1 MIGFA
6 ALSNPFQIGNLKL
19 NNRIVMPPMAT
30 NFAGPDGSV
39 NERHIAYYVRRAQG
53 GAGYITFEH
62 TGVLQQ
68 GKAFPSMALIDSDR
82 QIPSF
87 RKLTEA
93 IHREG
98 GKIVIQIN
106 HAGRQTSSAITGS
119 PLVAPSAIPCPVR
132 KEGPVALSPEQIPK
146 IVEAFALAAGR
157 VKEAGADGVEIHMAH
172 GYLLNQFLSPYSNK
186 REDEYGGNAQRRMRA
201 PIEVL
206 QAVRHKVGL
215 DFPII
220 CRLSADE
227 YVEEGLK
234 LEASKEIAGALEKNG
249 ANALHISACVAAS
262 VYFNQPPYYVE
273 EGVFAHLAQGI
284 KSVVNIPVITVGRI
298 RTPELANRILE
309 DKKAD
314 LVSMGRALIADPDL
328 PAKAFDGR
336 REDIIP
342 CISCNRC
349 IVSIRKGALQC
360 AVNPETGREGVFI
373 VKKTTR
379 PKKVWIIGGGPAGM
393 KAAEI
398 AACRGHQVTLYEK
411 ENQLGG
417 QFLLAA
423 VPPQKQVLQEFV
435 EYLAR
440 QLGCL
445 SVKVVKGKLFEPSL
459 LEEERPEAAILATGA
474 RPFLPPIE
482 GIREAATFSTWEALS
497 NPASLG
503 RRVLVVGGG
512 GIGAEVADY
521 LSEKGKEVTL
531 IEMREGI
538 ALDLPI
544 HLQHFLNLRLQ
555 SKGVEVRTSTKA
567 VRFQKDGLCIEAS
580 GGTAK
585 LEGFD
590 STVIA
595 LGSVPND
602 ELAKIVKQIIS
613 EVYVV
618 GDAARPRELME
629 ALAEA
634 EEAALKI

>member
-206 QAVRHKVGL
+206 KAVRHKVGL

-227 YVEEGLK
+227 YIEEGLK

-262 VYFNQPPYYVE
+262 VYLNQPPYYVE

-360 AVNPETGREGVFI
+360 AVNPETGREGTFI

-398 AACRGHQVTLYEK
+398 AARRGHQVTLYEK

-423 VPPQKQVLQEFV
+423 LPPQKQVLQEFV

-440 QLGCL
+440 QLGRL
-445 SVKVVKGKLFEPSL
+445 SVKVVMGKLFEPSL

-497 NPASLG
+497 KPTSLG
-503 RRVLVVGGG
+503 RRVLVIGGG

-567 VRFQKDGLCIEAS
+567 IRFEKDGLWIEAS
-580 GGTAK
+580 GKTWK

-602 ELAKIVKQIIS
+602 ELAKTVKISIS
-613 EVYVV
+613 EGYVV
-618 GDAARPRELME
+618 GDAVRPRELME